1 MIGRRTLAR
10 CAAVLIVS
18 VGLSACAGIK
28 LPRLPGARGGGG
40 DKYQGPGTRIPV
52 LSLNQQLQP
61 AAALRG
67 VDFAL
72 PQAQPQTAWPL
83 PGGNAEQ
90 SVEHVAAAANFEVAW
105 RRKVGEGRSRAHHVT
120 ATPVIANGRIF
131 VMDGEAR
138 VSARDERGGGEIW
151 SVDLAPR
158 SGRDREAYG
167 GGVAYADGVLY
178 VSSGFRFVTALDA
191 NSGAIKWRTA
201 VPSPVH
207 GAPNVVGGR
216 LFMVDIEDQLYAV
229 DAATGAIVWNF
240 QGLEEPARVISASSP
255 AVSGEVVVA
264 PFASGEVNA
273 FRTINGTALWTETL
287 SFTSRNNAL
296 SEIRDIAGRPV
307 IYRGDVFAGSH
318 SGLFGAISL
327 RDGARRWDLPI
338 ATITTP
344 LPTGDVVYVTDQ
356 AGQVICIARESGQV
370 FWTVDLNAGVKKR
383 KNRAVWSGP
392 LLAND
397 RLIVVSTRGE
407 AVALNPKSGA
417 RLKTLKLGSG
427 AFLSPI
433 AANGT
438 VYVLSEDAE
447 LVAIR

>member
-1 MIGRRTLAR
+1 MIRRRLVAR
-10 CAAVLIVS
+10 CAVVLIAS
-18 VGLSACAGIK
+18 ISLSACAGIRI
-28 LPRLPGARGGGG
+28 PRLLPGSGNNG

-52 LSLNQQLQP
+52 LALNQQLQP
-61 AAALRG
+61 STVLKG

-90 SVEHVAAAANFEVAW
+90 SVDHVAAAPNFEIAW
-105 RRKVGEGRSRAHHVT
+105 RRSVGKGRSRGGHVT
-120 ATPVIANGRIF
+120 ATPVIAAGRIF
-131 VMDGEAR
+131 TMDAEALIT
-138 VSARDERGGGEIW
+138 ARDERTGAEVW
-151 SVDLAPR
+151 RVDLAPR
-158 SGRDREAYG
+158 RGRDREAYG
-167 GGVAYADGVLY
+167 GGVAYADGVLF

-191 NSGAIKWRTA
+191 TTGAAKWRMA
-201 VPSPVH
+201 LPSPVH
-207 GAPNVVGGR
+207 GAPTVSDGR
-216 LFMVDIEDQLYAV
+216 LFVVDIEDQLYAM
-229 DAATGAIVWNF
+229 DTATGAIVWNF
-240 QGLEEPARVISASSP
+240 QALEEPARVISASSP

-273 FRTINGTALWTETL
+273 FRTANGTALWTDTL
-287 SFTSRNNAL
+287 SFTNRNNAL

-318 SGLFGAISL
+318 SGMFGAISL
-327 RDGARRWDLPI
+327 RDGQRRWDLPI

-383 KNRAVWSGP
+383 KNRAIWSGP

-397 RLIVVSTRGE
+397 RLIVVSTDGE
-407 AVALNPKSGA
+407 AVALNPKTGA
-417 RLKTLKLGSG
+417 RMKTLKLGSG

-433 AANGT
+433 AANGV
-438 VYVLSEDAE
+438 VYVMSEKAE

>member
-10 CAAVLIVS
+10 CAAVLVVS

-28 LPRLPGARGGGG
+28 LPRLGGKGG
-40 DKYQGPGTRIPV
+40 NGSKYQGPGTRIPV
-52 LSLNQQLQP
+52 LTLDEKLQP

-72 PQAQPQTAWPL
+72 PPAEPQTAWPL
-83 PGGNAEQ
+83 PGGTPEQ
-90 SVEHVAAAANFEVAW
+90 SVEHVSAGANFEIAW
-105 RRKVGEGRSRAHHVT
+105 RRKIGEGRSRTHHVT
-120 ATPVIANGRIF
+120 ATPVIAAGRIF
-131 VMDGEAR
+131 AMDGQAR
-138 VSARDERGGGEIW
+138 ISARDERSGAETW
-151 SVDLAPR
+151 AVDLAPR
-158 SGRDREAYG
+158 NGRDKEAYG

-191 NSGAIKWRTA
+191 ANGAVKWRTA
-201 VPSPVH
+201 LPSPVH
-207 GAPNVVGGR
+207 GAPTVAGGR
-216 LFMVDIEDQLYAV
+216 VFVVDVEDQLTV
-229 DAATGAIVWNF
+229 FDAATGLAAWNF

-273 FRTINGTALWTETL
+273 FRTNNGTALWTDTL
-287 SFTSRNNAL
+287 SFTNRNNAL
-296 SEIRDIAGRPV
+296 SEIRDIPGRPV

-318 SGLFGAISL
+318 SGLFGAIAL
-327 RDGARRWDLPI
+327 RDGTRRWDLPI

-344 LPTGDVVYVTDQ
+344 LPVGDVVYVTDQ

-383 KNRAVWSGP
+383 KDRAIWSGP
-392 LLAND
+392 LLADN
-397 RLIVVSTRGE
+397 RLIVTSTRGE
-407 AVALNPKSGA
+407 AVALNPKTGA
-417 RLKTLKLGSG
+417 RMKTLKLGSG

-433 AANGT
+433 AANGV
-438 VYVLSEDAE
+438 VYVMSENAE
-447 LVAIR
+447 LIAIR

>member
-10 CAAVLIVS
+10 CAAVLILSVS
-18 VGLSACAGIK
+18 VSACAGIK
-28 LPRLPGARGGGG
+28 LPRLPGAKGGGG
-40 DKYQGPGTRIPV
+40 GKYQGPGTRIPV
-52 LSLNQQLQP
+52 LALNQSLQP
-61 AAALRG
+61 AAALKG

-72 PQAQPQTAWPL
+72 PPAQAVTEWPL
-83 PGGNAEQ
+83 PGGTPEQ
-90 SVEHVAAAANFEVAW
+90 SVDHVAAGANFEVAW
-105 RRKVGEGRSRAHHVT
+105 RRKVGDGRARGRHVT
-120 ATPVIANGRIF
+120 ATPVIAGGRIF
-131 VMDGEAR
+131 TMDGDATI
-138 VSARDERGGGEIW
+138 SARDERTGAEAW

-158 SGRDREAYG
+158 SGRDKEAYG
-167 GGVAYADGVLY
+167 GGIAFADGTLFVA
-178 VSSGFRFVTALDA
+178 SGYRFVTALDA
-191 NSGAIKWRTA
+191 RTGAVKWRTA
-201 VPSPVH
+201 VSSPVH
-207 GAPNVVGGR
+207 GAPTVSGGR
-216 LFMVDIEDQLYAV
+216 VFAVDIEDQLMAF
-229 DAATGAIVWNF
+229 DANTGAVVWNF
-240 QGLEEPARVISASSP
+240 QALEEPARVISASSP

-273 FRTINGTALWTETL
+273 FRTINGTALWTDTL
-287 SFTSRNNAL
+287 SFTNRNNAL

-327 RDGARRWDLPI
+327 RDGTRRWDLPI

-356 AGQVICIARESGQV
+356 EGKVICIARESGQV

-397 RLIVVSTRGE
+397 RLIVVSTKGE
-407 AVALNPKSGA
+407 ALALNPKTGA
-417 RLKTLKLGSG
+417 KIKSIKLGSG
-427 AFLSPI
+427 AFLSPV
-433 AANGT
+433 AANGV
-438 VYVLSEDAE
+438 VYVLSEAAE